1 MIRIEDVYKSIDGN
15 AVIRGVSLDVTRG
28 EVLAL
33 IGKSG
38 TGKSVLLK
46 HIPGLIKPD
55 RGHITINGT
64 NIGKLSNRKLMK
76 MRRQIGFLFQGG
88 ALFDSMTVYDN
99 VAFPLRENSKIKE
112 EAIREKVMDGL
123 LQVGLTG
130 AEEKYPAELS
140 GGMKKRAALARE
152 LIWEPEIMLFDEPAS
167 GLDPI
172 MRNAILHLIKKLHE
186 RLRFTGILVSHE
198 IPQVFEIT
206 DRVAMLHDG
215 VITAVGTPEEIL
227 SSANPIVNQLIKGDR
242 EGPISVH

>member
-1 MIRIEDVYKSIDGN
+1 MSRIEDLYKSIDGN

-99 VAFPLRENSKIKE
+99 VAFPLRENSKLKE
-112 EAIREKVMDGL
+112 EEIREKVMDGL
-123 LQVGLTG
+123 VQVGLTG

-172 MRNAILHLIKKLHE
+172 MRNAILHLINTLHE

-227 SSANPIVNQLIKGDR
+227 SSKNPIVNQLIKGDR
-242 EGPISVH
+242 VGPISVR

>member
-1 MIRIEDVYKSIDGN
+1 MIRIEDVFKSIDGN
-15 AVIRGVSLDVTRG
+15 AVIRGASLEVARG

-38 TGKSVLLK
+38 IGKSVLLK

-55 RGHITINGT
+55 RGRVTINGT
-64 NIGKLSNRKLMK
+64 DIGSLKTRELMK

-99 VAFPLRENSKIKE
+99 VAFPLRENSRLKE
-112 EAIREKVMDGL
+112 EVIKEKVMDGL

-130 AEEKYPAELS
+130 AEEKYPSELS

-152 LIWEPEIMLFDEPAS
+152 LIWEPEIMLFDEPAT

-186 RLRFTGILVSHE
+186 RLRFTGIIVSHE

-227 SSANPIVNQLIKGDR
+227 SSTNPIVNQLITGDR